1 MFPVPSSLKASTW
14 VKNEMIG
21 SSLWF
26 WFNVDLFC
34 SHYCAGRSLKLLIAL
49 PLPWCR
55 FSRVRWR
62 LAPEPNQPQLRQ
74 KRVEV
79 SECFSLSLSELCQEN
94 AYLIF
99 VKPNQPQLRQK
110 RIQLRCRDSHFGIDE
125 NSHLKNDNSLPY
137 LFTFLNG
144 RREWLISHLKM
155 SSQTRNIRRLYQ
167 LGTLLIFL
175 KDRRVIPDFKLTNV
189 LPNIQ

>member
-79 SECFSLSLSELCQEN
+79 GECFSLSLSELCQEN
-94 AYLIF
+94 ASLIF
-99 VKPNQPQLRQK
+99 VKRNQPQLRKK
-110 RIQLRCRDSHFGIDE
+110 RIQLRCRELARFWFWYRWELSPQKRQFSSIPFYVSQWKARMTDFSQ
-125 NSHLKNDNSLPY
+125 NS
-137 LFTFLNG
+137 
-144 RREWLISHLKM
+144 
-155 SSQTRNIRRLYQ
+155 
-167 LGTLLIFL
+167 
-175 KDRRVIPDFKLTNV
+175 
-189 LPNIQ
+189 